1 MCATGECR
9 DCSILAD
16 LQTTPALSFDL
27 RVPVARFERGPDM
40 AQLFPAAGRA
50 EKAMLRRAL
59 EDRPFTDAIAAGLR
73 FGGLLQAILRR
84 TRVRLASLSMLGEC
98 P

>member
-16 LQTTPALSFDL
+16 LETTPALSFDL
-27 RVPVARFERGPDM
+27 RVPALRPAPGPNM
-40 AQLFPAAGRA
+40 TKLFAPLARA
-50 EKAMLRRAL
+50 EKVMLRRAL
-59 EDRPFTDAIAAGLR
+59 EPRPFEDAIAAGLR
-73 FGGLLQAILRR
+73 MGVLLQAVMRR
-84 TRVRLASLSMLGEC
+84 TRVRLSCLGLT